1 MGVTLVAGTLA
12 MCSIAA
18 IVLARDFAKR
28 EEEEDE
34 SYDMGYYA
42 LSESDEVSSNAD
54 AIAGARQRERAI
66 GCLQSSSV
74 GVIRPCTLSFSC

>member
-1 MGVTLVAGTLA
+1 

-42 LSESDEVSSNAD
+42 LSESDEVSSIVD
-54 AIAGARQRERAI
+54 AITRTPHTQCFS
-66 GCLQSSSV
+66 GC
-74 GVIRPCTLSFSC
+74 F